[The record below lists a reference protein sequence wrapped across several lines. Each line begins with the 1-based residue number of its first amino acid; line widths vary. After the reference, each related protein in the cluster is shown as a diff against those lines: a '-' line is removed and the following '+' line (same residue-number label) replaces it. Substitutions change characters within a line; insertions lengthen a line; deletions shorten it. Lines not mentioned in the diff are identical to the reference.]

1 MAATETLV
9 TFLNERKSDRGNRF
23 THTSFGNSTN
33 IPGRIFIGEDELERF
48 YELYIEWVD
57 IQNNKVCITECNTE
71 ISPLRVDLDFLYEQ
85 SVTENQHTQEQL
97 TAFVRAY
104 LNEAKKYLVMDHP
117 VVAYVSEKRRP
128 TKKHDNMSGGIH
140 IIVPDLCTT
149 KWVELKI
156 RESLVQTTGEI
167 FGNLPLSEKDW
178 NKVYDRGVAAR
189 SANWMMYRA
198 QKSDGL
204 PYLIRYAMSYDPD
217 TEEVLVSN
225 TVPPMTVA
233 VMKTMSVRIHDPLR
247 TTKLTP
253 YAQEEFGDAKVPAPE
268 GGNTAVSGGRAVT
281 PARGRPVGR
290 GEVAR
295 GSRELSPTGP
305 PRQRPLTEE
314 EKSYYYRHVMNLA
327 PHRYE
332 SYEKWVEV
340 GICLWNIHPVDLHD
354 VWHEFSAQSPK
365 YKFKDADS
373 KWGSFTYRV
382 DGQRLS
388 KKSMLFWSRSDN
400 PDGYIQI
407 EKSNV
412 DSMIEQSAISGTEY
426 DVASVVHAKFHD
438 NYCCAHF
445 SKDVWYKFNGQIWSE
460 TDKGVDLLCKL
471 SDDIWKMYNRKRGE
485 CVLALNDLPDCASKV
500 PDGCMTCKMKEK
512 EGQYTRLCKQLKT
525 TNFKTNVMKECRLLF
540 YDMEF
545 IKKVNEDPH
554 LFAFHNCVFDT
565 QSMTFRDGKQ
575 EDYIMFSAPYDFDT
589 DRHYTTHEAWPE
601 VKLFLEQI
609 LPEEDVRDYVVKYLA
624 SCLSGTN
631 EAQKFHIWT
640 GTGANGKSMLMNLM
654 ETALGDYACKANIA
668 LFTQSRAKAGNAS
681 PEQVKL
687 RGKRFVTMSEPDE
700 DYALN
705 TGLIKEYTSGE
716 KITARDLYA
725 GASQILEFVLR
736 CKFNLGCNDLP
747 KINSTDGGTWR
758 RIIQLRF
765 NSEFRVN
772 PKPGQYKLDETIQQ
786 KVRSITW
793 AKAFMA
799 YLVHIYIENDGCKN
813 LSPPERI
820 IAYTTEYRED
830 SDAIARFIRECMRP
844 AVEGEAVVPVRKETL
859 QEAFRT
865 WRTQNEELRVKL
877 QDMMKRIETIYGK
890 YPKGSKHVPGGWRNF
905 QILEQD

>member
-1 MAATETLV
+1 
-9 TFLNERKSDRGNRF
+9 
-23 THTSFGNSTN
+23 
-33 IPGRIFIGEDELERF
+33 
-48 YELYIEWVD
+48 
-57 IQNNKVCITECNTE
+57 
-71 ISPLRVDLDFLYEQ
+71 
-85 SVTENQHTQEQL
+85 
-97 TAFVRAY
+97 
-104 LNEAKKYLVMDHP
+104 
-117 VVAYVSEKRRP
+117 
-128 TKKHDNMSGGIH
+128 
-140 IIVPDLCTT
+140 
-149 KWVELKI
+149 
-156 RESLVQTTGEI
+156 
-167 FGNLPLSEKDW
+167 
-178 NKVYDRGVAAR
+178 
-189 SANWMMYRA
+189 
-198 QKSDGL
+198 
-204 PYLIRYAMSYDPD
+204 
-217 TEEVLVSN
+217 
-225 TVPPMTVA
+225 
-233 VMKTMSVRIHDPLR
+233 
-247 TTKLTP
+247 
-253 YAQEEFGDAKVPAPE
+253 
-268 GGNTAVSGGRAVT
+268 
-281 PARGRPVGR
+281 
-290 GEVAR
+290 
-295 GSRELSPTGP
+295 
-305 PRQRPLTEE
+305 
-314 EKSYYYRHVMNLA
+314 
-327 PHRYE
+327 
-332 SYEKWVEV
+332 
-340 GICLWNIHPVDLHD
+340 
-354 VWHEFSAQSPK
+354 
-365 YKFKDADS
+365 
-373 KWGSFTYRV
+373 
-382 DGQRLS
+382 
-388 KKSMLFWSRSDN
+388 
-400 PDGYIQI
+400 
-407 EKSNV
+407 
-412 DSMIEQSAISGTEY
+412 
-426 DVASVVHAKFHD
+426 
-438 NYCCAHF
+438 
-445 SKDVWYKFNGQIWSE
+445 
-460 TDKGVDLLCKL
+460 
-471 SDDIWKMYNRKRGE
+471 
-485 CVLALNDLPDCASKV
+485 
-500 PDGCMTCKMKEK
+500 MTCKMKEK

-609 LPEEDVRDYVVKYLA
+609 LPEDDVREYVVKYLA

-765 NSEFRVN
+765 NSEFRIN

-786 KVRSITW
+786 KVRSMTW

-830 SDAIARFIRECMRP
+830 SDAIARFIRECLRP
-844 AVEGEAVVPVRKETL
+844 ATENEVVVPVRKETL

-890 YPKGSKHVPGGWRNF
+890 YPKGSRTVQGGWRNF